1 MGAPMIEDE
10 RLYSFF
16 VEYKA
21 KIDNGNETPTSFSS
35 REKPQVVNKSAAFWE
50 TSSGLLRE
58 TKLRKNHING
68 SEVLRHMTACFT
80 EGVRSKKNLSRL
92 KAPDVISRL
101 PHMYDEDEVYCF
113 FLFWLEL
120 PTNEWLDAFLFEVA
134 ASWKDI
140 TEYKRIEEKLS
151 TALDSLVEV
160 NVPDHLNLEGLLK
173 DNLLDSKSSS
183 ELSDK
188 IYQYKKNVSELN
200 YLSEQMCSI
209 IRNAKNLNLPRN
221 EEVELTD
228 QFFKNGFLMRRVRES
243 KRDIGAVRYALRD
256 LELESINEAEEN

>member
-80 EGVRSKKNLSRL
+80 EGVRSKK
-92 KAPDVISRL
+92 KPIS
-101 PHMYDEDEVYCF
+101 V
-113 FLFWLEL
+113 
-120 PTNEWLDAFLFEVA
+120 
-134 ASWKDI
+134 
-140 TEYKRIEEKLS
+140 
-151 TALDSLVEV
+151 
-160 NVPDHLNLEGLLK
+160 
-173 DNLLDSKSSS
+173 KSSGR
-183 ELSDK
+183 
-188 IYQYKKNVSELN
+188 YKPPPS
-200 YLSEQMCSI
+200 Y
-209 IRNAKNLNLPRN
+209 
-221 EEVELTD
+221 
-228 QFFKNGFLMRRVRES
+228 VR
-243 KRDIGAVRYALRD
+243 
-256 LELESINEAEEN
+256 